1 MIRVSKVGLFFAF
14 VFLHVVEY
22 VLHVVVVL
30 KFFEEFFDLFALL
43 RSHFLIVVRN
53 ALKFGT
59 EDFKAVFF
67 KILLDVGK
75 GVKCA
80 VNHDFFALVV
90 ELVHSVVNKLKL
102 EFFEFDAF
110 FGSDFK
116 HTLVVEEERETA
128 GSAE

>member
-22 VLHVVVVL
+22 VLHVIVVL

-43 RSHFLIVVRN
+43 RSYFLIVVRN

-80 VNHDFFALVV
+80 VNHDFFAL
-90 ELVHSVVNKLKL
+90 
-102 EFFEFDAF
+102 DARL
-110 FGSDFK
+110 GSDFK
-116 HTLVVEEERETA
+116 HTLVAEEERETA